1 MQQHDCS
8 QESVWFQ
15 PKQRLNNLVIDGN
28 NLVYR
33 SHNANFEL
41 KTAAGQFSGMMFG
54 FVRTLVSLRKKY
66 RDFKFSVVWDNHA
79 KEKFEVQPDYKAG
92 RSSLPAAV
100 WDQVL
105 DIRNL
110 LENTGVDQYEKKGQE
125 ADDVIASLSIE
136 FKKNGKVYI
145 YTNDKDLL
153 QLVEDGKV
161 IVYKPK
167 VGVNPEKF
175 YDEEAVKDLFGVPP
189 NKLGIYRSFDGD
201 DSDNI
206 KGVSRV
212 PRRVL
217 ASLVNK
223 YSSIDEVYDNLSQ
236 VKLTDFQ
243 KGSFEEAKER
253 IKKNAKIVLLNT
265 ELTDIDKREAYFNK
279 EKVNTILEKYEIKSL
294 KADDIVELFL
304 STINIHYSDPIE
316 EVQLET
322 FNLFN

>member
-1 MQQHDCS
+1 MHN
-8 QESVWFQ
+8 FI
-15 PKQRLNNLVIDGN
+15 IDGN

-41 KTAAGQFSGMMFG
+41 KTAAGLFSGMLFG
-54 FVRTLVSLRKKY
+54 FTRTLVSLRKKY
-66 RDFKFSVVWDNHA
+66 RDFNFSVAWDNRA
-79 KEKFEVQPDYKAG
+79 KEKFEIQPDYKAG

-100 WDQVL
+100 WDQVS
-105 DIRNL
+105 DIRDL
-110 LENTGVDQYEKKGQE
+110 LENTGVDQYEKEGQE
-125 ADDVIASLSIE
+125 ADDVIASLSKE
-136 FKKNGKVYI
+136 FKKDGKVYI

-175 YDEEAVKDLFGVPP
+175 YDEEAVRDLFGVPP
-189 NKLGIYRSFDGD
+189 RKLGIYRSFDGD

-206 KGVSRV
+206 KGISRV
-212 PRRVL
+212 PRKIV

-223 YSSIDEVYDNLSQ
+223 YSSIDEVYANLSE

-253 IKKNAKIVLLNT
+253 IKKNAKIVSLNRDLT
-265 ELTDIDKREAYFNK
+265 EINKREASFNK
-279 EKVNTILEKYEIKSL
+279 EKVNTLLEKYEIKSL

-304 STINIHYSDPIE
+304 STINMRYSDPME
-316 EVQLET
+316 GVKLE
-322 FNLFN
+322 FFSLFG